1 MNQHRPTDPMQ
12 AAKHPSTAPPPPP
25 DRREATR
32 LRIIKGAAEVFG
44 QQGFAGT
51 SVQAILDAAGVSRRT
66 FYQCFSDKSAVL
78 AAIYERSLNHLYAC
92 RREAMKHPGSGPE
105 RLQRAQAVYLDF
117 VATAGPV
124 VRVIT
129 TEALRPDS
137 PLYALRL
144 TMHQQIEDQ
153 YCAAFREAE
162 GRDLDPLIA
171 RSIILLSESLSIHI
185 LTQHP
190 DDPARLQ
197 RAAEVLNR
205 HIEQLLAAE

>member
-1 MNQHRPTDPMQ
+1 MD
-12 AAKHPSTAPPPPP
+12 AANRTTLITAPTT
-25 DRREATR
+25 DRRELTR
-32 LRIIKGAAEVFG
+32 LRIIKGAADVFG
-44 QQGFAGT
+44 QQGFEGT
-51 SVQAILDAAGVSRRT
+51 SVQAILDAAGTSRRT

-78 AAIYERSLNHLYAC
+78 VALYERSLNHLFDC
-92 RREAMKHPGSGPE
+92 RREAMKHPGSGPQ
-105 RLQRAQAVYLDF
+105 RLRRAQAVYLDF

-144 TMHQQIEDQ
+144 KMHQQIEDQ
-153 YCAAFREAE
+153 YRAVFREAE

-171 RSIILLSESLSIHI
+171 RSIILLSESLSVHI

-190 DDPARLQ
+190 DEPERLQ
-197 RAAEVLNR
+197 RAAEVLSV
-205 HIEQLLAAE
+205 HIEQLLAAD

>member
-1 MNQHRPTDPMQ
+1 MD
-12 AAKHPSTAPPPPP
+12 AADHPHQTATPAP
-25 DRREATR
+25 DRRQATR
-32 LRIIKGAAEVFG
+32 LRIIKSAADVFG
-44 QQGFAGT
+44 QRGFAGT

-78 AAIYERSLNHLYAC
+78 AAIYERSLTHLYQC
-92 RREAMKHPGSGPE
+92 RREAMKHPGSGAE
-105 RLQRAQAVYLDF
+105 RLKRAQAVYMDF

-137 PLYALRL
+137 PLHALRL

-153 YCAAFREAE
+153 YRAVFREAE

-190 DDPARLQ
+190 DDPGRLQ
-197 RAAEVLNR
+197 RATEVLSS
-205 HIEQLLAAE
+205 HIEQLLAAD